1 MMPSALKFGKRA
13 VLKGPR
19 TKEDH
24 FFTPS
29 EGLQKMREK
38 GGGLVFIIS
47 APSGAGKT
55 TLVREVIRQL
65 PGLQFS
71 VSFTTRLPRPKEK
84 DGEDYHFV
92 SHSVF
97 QRMVEKNEFI
107 EWAEVLGNRYGTPRP
122 DLKKLESEGM
132 DLILDID
139 TQGAK
144 KVKNEIGQP
153 VLIYL
158 LPPSLK
164 ALRERLINRGVDTP
178 EMVRFRLS
186 SARKDME
193 KAECYH
199 YIIVNDS
206 VEEAVERFKSIIIAE
221 RCRRS
226 KQLILEE
233 NKRGWEV

>member
-1 MMPSALKFGKRA
+1 MSL
-13 VLKGPR
+13 VY
-19 TKEDH
+19 E
-24 FFTPS
+24 
-29 EGLQKMREK
+29 EGLGFKHEMREK
-38 GGGLVFIIS
+38 GAGLVFIIS

-71 VSFTTRLPRPKEK
+71 VSFTTRLPRPNEREE
-84 DGEDYHFV
+84 EDYHFV

-97 QRMVEKNEFI
+97 QKMVEKNEFL

-122 DLKKLESEGM
+122 DLKKLESEGI

-144 KVKNEIGQP
+144 KVRNEIGQP

-164 ALRERLINRGVDTP
+164 VLRERLINRGVDSL
-178 EMVRFRLS
+178 EMVKFRLS
-186 SARKDME
+186 SARRDME
-193 KAECYH
+193 EAGGYH
-199 YIIVNDS
+199 YVIINDS
-206 VEEAVERFKSIIIAE
+206 VEEAVEKLKSVIIAE
-221 RCRRS
+221 RCRRR
-226 KQLILEE
+226 KHLILEE
-233 NKRGWEV
+233 NKREWEEKDG

>member
-1 MMPSALKFGKRA
+1 
-13 VLKGPR
+13 
-19 TKEDH
+19 
-24 FFTPS
+24 
-29 EGLQKMREK
+29 MREK
-38 GGGLVFIIS
+38 GGGVVFIIS

-71 VSFTTRLPRPKEK
+71 VSFTTRLPRPNEKE
-84 DGEDYHFV
+84 GEDYHFV

-97 QRMVEKNEFI
+97 QKMVEKNEFL

-122 DLKKLESEGM
+122 DFKKFESEGM

-144 KVKNEIGQP
+144 KVKNEIGHP
-153 VLIYL
+153 VLIYV

-164 ALRERLINRGVDTP
+164 ALRERLINRGVDSL
-178 EMVRFRLS
+178 EMVKFRLS

-193 KAECYH
+193 EAEGYH
-199 YIIVNDS
+199 YVIVNDS
-206 VEEAVERFKSIIIAE
+206 VEEAVEKLKSIIIAE

-226 KQLILEE
+226 KPLILEA
-233 NKRGWEV
+233 NKKGWEEKDG